1 MKWTVLTSAELDRI
15 AEQQLADYDARSPG
29 TVFADPEFTL
39 SIDDAYQVQLRQAAL
54 REERGE
60 RIAGY
65 KIGCMSE
72 AIRAQLGLDQPVFG
86 HLYAGEIRQSGVEL
100 EASQFDGLAIEG
112 EFAFRIAEDIP
123 DADWLLA
130 NPGRAIASCMAIIE
144 LHNSVLR
151 ASAAMRGPELVA
163 NNGIH
168 AGVVVPAEEA
178 KDLDP
183 ASLAEEPISVIRNGE
198 ILGSATG
205 KSLPG
210 GPLASL
216 AWLVERLR
224 EFGKKVE
231 RGHLVLTGSPL
242 PLYSVVPGD
251 RIEVRSE
258 HLRPVT
264 VTVR

>member
-15 AEQQLADYDARSPG
+15 AERQLADYDARRPG
-29 TVFADPEFTL
+29 TVFAEPGFTL
-39 SIDDAYQVQLRQAAL
+39 SIDDAYQVQLRQATL
-54 REERGE
+54 REARGE
-60 RIAGY
+60 RVSGY
-65 KIGCMSE
+65 KVGCMS
-72 AIRAQLGLDQPVFG
+72 AVIRAQLGLDQPVFG
-86 HLYAGEIRQSGVEL
+86 HLYAGEIRESDVEL

-130 NPGRAIASCMAIIE
+130 NSGPAIASCMAIIE
-144 LHNSVLR
+144 LHNSALR
-151 ASAAMRGPELVA
+151 ASAAIRGPELVA

-168 AGVVVPAEEA
+168 AGVVVPSEEVT
-178 KDLDP
+178 DLDP
-183 ASLAEEPISVIRNGE
+183 ATLAEVPLSVVRNGKV
-198 ILGSATG
+198 LGSATG

-224 EFGKKVE
+224 EFGKRVE

-251 RIEVRSE
+251 RVEVRCE
-258 HLRPVT
+258 RLRPVT